1 MARILVVDDEL
12 DVVRMVAR
20 TLEGRGHTV
29 EVARDG
35 EAALTL
41 IARQAPELLVI
52 DANLP
57 RVDGA
62 EVCRRLRADPAT
74 RALPIVMMC
83 SAYVSLTDAQEP
95 GEDRER
101 HRGRVGHGHGRG
113 LSRRS
118 TLRIRVSRTNGFM
131 TSSSAPCSA
140 WASVRLT

>member
-20 TLEGRGHTV
+20 TLEGRGHAV

-35 EAALTL
+35 EAALTV
-41 IARQAPELLVI
+41 IARQPPELLVI

-57 RVDGA
+57 RIDGA

-83 SAYVSLTDAQEP
+83 SAYVSLTDAQAEQGADELVMKP
-95 GEDRER
+95 FVRE
-101 HRGRVGHGHGRG
+101 
-113 LSRRS
+113 
-118 TLRIRVSRTNGFM
+118 TLIRNVE
-131 TSSSAPCSA
+131 
-140 WASVRLT
+140 RLLKPRP

>member
-20 TLEGRGHTV
+20 TLEARGHTV

-41 IARQAPELLVI
+41 IAREVPELLVI

-57 RVDGA
+57 RLDGA

-74 RALPIVMMC
+74 QALPIVMMC
-83 SAYVSLTDAQEP
+83 SAYVSLTDAQAAHGPDELVMKP
-95 GEDRER
+95 FVRE
-101 HRGRVGHGHGRG
+101 
-113 LSRRS
+113 
-118 TLRIRVSRTNGFM
+118 TLLRNVE
-131 TSSSAPCSA
+131 
-140 WASVRLT
+140 RLLKPRP

>member
-20 TLEGRGHTV
+20 TLEARGHTV

-41 IARQAPELLVI
+41 IAREVPELLVI

-57 RVDGA
+57 RLDGA

-74 RALPIVMMC
+74 AALPIVMMC
-83 SAYVSLTDAQEP
+83 SAYVSLTDAQAVHGPDELVMKP
-95 GEDRER
+95 FVRE
-101 HRGRVGHGHGRG
+101 
-113 LSRRS
+113 
-118 TLRIRVSRTNGFM
+118 TLIRNVE
-131 TSSSAPCSA
+131 
-140 WASVRLT
+140 RLLKPRP